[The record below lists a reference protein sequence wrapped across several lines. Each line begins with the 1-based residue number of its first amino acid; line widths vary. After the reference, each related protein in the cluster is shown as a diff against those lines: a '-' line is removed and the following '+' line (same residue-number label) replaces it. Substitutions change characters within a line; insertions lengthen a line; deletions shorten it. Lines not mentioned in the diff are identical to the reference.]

1 MDGTVSVAG
10 GRLRGVWRRDLWS
23 FSGIPYG
30 RAPTGALRWLPPQP
44 PEPWA
49 DIRDASGFGPIAPQP
64 ASLPGLT
71 STADPGASEPQ
82 DEDCLS
88 LNVWTPDLPEEPVPS
103 GAGRP
108 VMVWVHGGGFT
119 SGSGSVFLYRGGNL
133 VRNGDAVVVTIN
145 YRLGALGFLG
155 LPGPDG
161 LMGNWGLHDQVE
173 ALRWVR
179 DNIAVFGG
187 DPENVTVFGES
198 AGAISIVA
206 LLAAPSASGL
216 FRRAI
221 VQSGGAHV
229 HNREEAARSVSR
241 LTDVLGLPS
250 GDRDALIGVPASDL
264 VAAGTELGSRRPEPG
279 LLPLPF
285 VPVVDG
291 SFLPRHPLEAV
302 SSGAASSLDLIVGT
316 NRDELTLFAL
326 GNPALS
332 ALDEK
337 GVHAWLTNSLP
348 GVPAAQVVSSYRA
361 AREDRG
367 EPTTPNDIWVAAGS
381 DIVFRWPSL
390 QLAAAHGGRSFVY
403 LFEWA
408 SPALGGVLGS
418 CHALD
423 LPFVFGAV
431 HIPAVQMLTGSG
443 PEVALLSE
451 QMQGAWLSFA
461 RGGNPSH
468 EGVGEWLEWEPQG
481 RSTMVFGARTA
492 AVSRPRNAE
501 LEVLERF
508 RPLPPP
514 AGQAS

>member
-1 MDGTVSVAG
+1 MDGVVAVAG
-10 GRLRGVWRRDLWS
+10 GRLRGVWRGDLWS

-30 RAPTGALRWLPPQP
+30 RAPSGPLRWRPPQP

-49 DIRDASGFGPIAPQP
+49 GIRDCSAFGPIAPQP
-64 ASLPGLT
+64 AAVPGLT
-71 STADPGASEPQ
+71 STADPDGAETQ

-88 LNVWTPDLPEEPVPS
+88 LNVWTPALPDDPASS
-103 GAGRP
+103 GGGRP

-161 LMGNWGLHDQVE
+161 LVGNWGLHDQVA
-173 ALRWVR
+173 ALRWVQ

-187 DPENVTVFGES
+187 DPGNVTVFGES
-198 AGAISIVA
+198 AGAISVVA

-229 HNREEAARSVSR
+229 HDRDEAARAASR
-241 LTDVLGLPS
+241 LATTLGLARA
-250 GDRDALIGVPASDL
+250 DRDALLTVPAADL
-264 VAAGTELGSRRPEPG
+264 VAATTELGGRRPDPG
-279 LLPLPF
+279 LLPIPF

-291 SFLPRHPLEAV
+291 VFLPHHPLDAV
-302 SSGAASSLDLIVGT
+302 ASGAASTVDIVIGT

-332 ALDEK
+332 GLDED
-337 GVHAWLTNSLP
+337 GVSSWLENSLP
-348 GVPAAQVVSSYRA
+348 GAVPGAVMSAYRA
-361 AREDRG
+361 AREGRD
-367 EPTTPNDIWVAAGS
+367 EPTTPHDIWVAAGS

-390 QLAAAHGGRSFVY
+390 QLAAAHRGRSFVY

-408 SPALGGVLGS
+408 SPALGGILGA

-431 HIPAVQMLTGSG
+431 HLPAVQMLTGSG
-443 PEVALLSE
+443 PEVTLLSE

-461 RGGNPSH
+461 RAGNPSH
-468 EGVGEWLEWEPQG
+468 EGIGEWPTWEPEG
-481 RSTMVFGARTA
+481 RTTMVFGPRTSVVA
-492 AVSRPRNAE
+492 RPRDAE
-501 LEVLERF
+501 LAALERF
-508 RPLPPP
+508 RPLP
-514 AGQAS
+514 

>member
-1 MDGTVSVAG
+1 M
-10 GRLRGVWRRDLWS
+10 W
-23 FSGIPYG
+23 I
-30 RAPTGALRWLPPQP
+30 
-44 PEPWA
+44 
-49 DIRDASGFGPIAPQP
+49 
-64 ASLPGLT
+64 
-71 STADPGASEPQ
+71 
-82 DEDCLS
+82 
-88 LNVWTPDLPEEPVPS
+88 
-103 GAGRP
+103 
-108 VMVWVHGGGFT
+108 HGGGFT

-187 DPENVTVFGES
+187 DAQNVTVFGES

-206 LLAAPSASGL
+206 LVAAPSASGL

-229 HNREEAARSVSR
+229 HNREEAARSASR

-250 GDRDALIGVPASDL
+250 CDRDALIGVPASDL
-264 VAAGTELGSRRPEPG
+264 VAAATDSGHAGPTRACSLSRSFRSWTAVSAAAPAGGRVVGRGVIARSDHRDQPG
-279 LLPLPF
+279 
-285 VPVVDG
+285 
-291 SFLPRHPLEAV
+291 RAHPLC
-302 SSGAASSLDLIVGT
+302 VGEP
-316 NRDELTLFAL
+316 RA
-326 GNPALS
+326 S

-348 GVPAAQVVSSYRA
+348 GVPADEVVSSYRA

-367 EPTTPNDIWVAAGS
+367 EPTTSNDIWVAAGS

-390 QLAAAHGGRSFVY
+390 QLAAAHRGRSFVY

-468 EGVGEWLEWEPQG
+468 EGVGEWPEWEPQG

-492 AVSRPRNAE
+492 AVPDRATRSSRCSSASGRCPHPRARRARHAPAE
-501 LEVLERF
+501 GGDAGSRYGGCCASTAAR
-508 RPLPPP
+508 RP
-514 AGQAS
+514 S